1 MRLLVRVAAAISS
14 MRAPLRPLL
23 ANSAVATSSMPA
35 MVRAGSLVRGDE
47 KRSVALPATER
58 VSGGSDAGSSDWTHL
73 SCQSI
78 KLIGKRHLGAAL
90 HHELTF
96 SNHVHQFNA
105 GQDALR

>member
-1 MRLLVRVAAAISS
+1 MPARNQKH
-14 MRAPLRPLL
+14 P
-23 ANSAVATSSMPA
+23 ATSGLRRDQGVPPEAALGVMRDQPHPTSE
-35 MVRAGSLVRGDE
+35 G
-47 KRSVALPATER
+47 SVALPATEC
-58 VSGGSDAGSSDWTHL
+58 VSGGSEAGSSDWTDL

-78 KLIGKRHLGAAL
+78 KLVGKRHLGAAL